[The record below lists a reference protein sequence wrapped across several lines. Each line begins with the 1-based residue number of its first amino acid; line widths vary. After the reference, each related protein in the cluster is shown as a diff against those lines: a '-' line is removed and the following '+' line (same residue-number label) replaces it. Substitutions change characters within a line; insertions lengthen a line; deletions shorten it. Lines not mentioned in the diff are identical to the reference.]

1 MLTATDSR
9 TMISSP
15 SGLQHLSIS
24 FERHQ
29 GQAASRWLALPLA
42 LNLRTMRLIQI
53 SNPAVNECY
62 FPIQVRYK
70 KHGCIFV
77 ALRKQAIYRK
87 DGNLI
92 MAKEKMMGTIGQ
104 VADMDAFASIVKQM
118 LAQAHPSADV
128 EIQKVAKNNHRML
141 TGIAIYEAGNN
152 IAPNIYLED
161 FFKEYQAGKP
171 LDEICHIIE
180 EIHKR
185 TTPDS
190 NFDADVITD
199 FSAVKEK
206 VCYKLVNAEKNAI
219 LLKETPHRLWQD
231 LAIVYY
237 VPVSVKSAAE
247 VANITVSNS
256 MMGLW
261 GGVNEDMLYRHA
273 RINTPRLFKAKIMPV
288 LEMMKNKLQE
298 IETPELKM
306 IAGMLEAELDTQI
319 PEGTPQLYVATND
332 CEMNGAAVLLY
343 DGLLEGFARRMGSN
357 FYIFPS
363 SIHETLFLP
372 ISSDVGEKD
381 RSYML
386 EMVRGINASGEVAP
400 EDILSDNVY
409 FYDSKD
415 NFLQLIR

>member
-1 MLTATDSR
+1 M
-9 TMISSP
+9 
-15 SGLQHLSIS
+15 
-24 FERHQ
+24 
-29 GQAASRWLALPLA
+29 
-42 LNLRTMRLIQI
+42 
-53 SNPAVNECY
+53 
-62 FPIQVRYK
+62 
-70 KHGCIFV
+70 
-77 ALRKQAIYRK
+77 
-87 DGNLI
+87 
-92 MAKEKMMGTIGQ
+92 
-104 VADMDAFASIVKQM
+104 
-118 LAQAHPSADV
+118 
-128 EIQKVAKNNHRML
+128 
-141 TGIAIYEAGNN
+141 
-152 IAPNIYLED
+152 
-161 FFKEYQAGKP
+161 
-171 LDEICHIIE
+171 
-180 EIHKR
+180 
-185 TTPDS
+185 
-190 NFDADVITD
+190 
-199 FSAVKEK
+199 
-206 VCYKLVNAEKNAI
+206 NAEKNAI

-237 VPVSVKSAAE
+237 VPVSVKFAAE

-319 PEGTPQLYVATND
+319 PEGTPLYVATND

>member
-1 MLTATDSR
+1 
-9 TMISSP
+9 
-15 SGLQHLSIS
+15 
-24 FERHQ
+24 
-29 GQAASRWLALPLA
+29 
-42 LNLRTMRLIQI
+42 
-53 SNPAVNECY
+53 
-62 FPIQVRYK
+62 
-70 KHGCIFV
+70 
-77 ALRKQAIYRK
+77 
-87 DGNLI
+87 
-92 MAKEKMMGTIGQ
+92 MAKEKMMGTAQITG
-104 VADMDAFASIVKQM
+104 MDAFASAIKQRM
-118 LAQAHPSADV
+118 EQAHPSADV
-128 EIQKVAKNNHRML
+128 EIHKAAKTNNLAL
-141 TGIAIYEAGNN
+141 TGVAIHEKGRN

-319 PEGTPQLYVATND
+319 PEGTPQLYVTTND
-332 CEMNGAAVLLY
+332 CETNGAAVLLY
-343 DGLLEGFARRMGSN
+343 DGLLEGFARRMGSD
-357 FYIFPS
+357 FYVFPS
-363 SIHETLFLP
+363 SVHETLFLP
-372 ISSDVGEKD
+372 IPSDVGDQD
-381 RSYML
+381 RNHML
-386 EMVRGINASGEVAP
+386 EMVRGVNASGKVAP

-409 FYDSKD
+409 YYDSKD
-415 NFLQLIR
+415 NSLRLIK

>member
-1 MLTATDSR
+1 
-9 TMISSP
+9 
-15 SGLQHLSIS
+15 
-24 FERHQ
+24 
-29 GQAASRWLALPLA
+29 
-42 LNLRTMRLIQI
+42 
-53 SNPAVNECY
+53 
-62 FPIQVRYK
+62 
-70 KHGCIFV
+70 
-77 ALRKQAIYRK
+77 
-87 DGNLI
+87 
-92 MAKEKMMGTIGQ
+92 MAKENKMGSTQIT
-104 VADMDAFASIVKQM
+104 DMDAFASIIKQM
-118 LAQAHPSADV
+118 LGQAHPSADV
-128 EIQKVAKNNHRML
+128 EVQKVSKNNNRML
-141 TGIAIYEAGNN
+141 TGIAIYEAGSN
-152 IAPNIYLED
+152 ISPNIYLED
-161 FFKEYQAGKP
+161 FFTEYQAGKP
-171 LDEICHIIE
+171 LDEICHTIE

-190 NFDADVITD
+190 SFDADIITD

-206 VCYKLVNAEKNAI
+206 VCYKLVNEEKNAA
-219 LLKETPHRLWQD
+219 LLKNMPHRLWHD

-237 VPVSVKSAAE
+237 VPVSVKP
-247 VANITVSNS
+247 ANIASITVNNS
-256 MMGLW
+256 TMGLW
-261 GGVNEDMLYRHA
+261 DGVDEDMLYRHA
-273 RINTPRLFKAKIMPV
+273 RINTPKLFKAKIMPV

-298 IETPELKM
+298 IEDPELKI
-306 IAGMLEAELDTQI
+306 IAKMLEAELDTQI

-372 ISSDVGEKD
+372 ISSDVGEKY